1 MFTDAEY
8 RYIPAHRRGRLATMG
23 PGDAPQVHPVPFII
37 DGDTGYIEIG
47 GRHLRDSQKYRNIR
61 RDPRVS
67 LVVDDDASPP
77 LQLNEQGGRGIEI
90 RGMAEVSETT
100 RPMAPGFG
108 ADIIRILPC
117 GSTLGTST
125 TRDTEAASSPNSSSG
140 GRLVLACRRTAAIS
154 SHDHV
159 DMSLVPA
166 EAHRQS

>member
-8 RYIPAHRRGRLATMG
+8 RYLTVHRRGRLATMG

-108 ADIIRILPC
+108 ADIIRIRPVRIDAWNLDDP
-117 GSTLGTST
+117 GH
-125 TRDTEAASSPNSSSG
+125 R
-140 GRLVLACRRTAAIS
+140 GRFVT
-154 SHDHV
+154 
-159 DMSLVPA
+159 
-166 EAHRQS
+166 